1 MVDIDGDVVEA
12 CKEHLPEMHEG
23 CFDSPRVN
31 LVIDDALKVLEET
44 DAKWDVIISDLSD
57 PIEEGPSFKLFTKEY
72 FEQAK
77 AKLTPGGAMVV
88 QSGPVGPAEMGL
100 HVRLANT
107 LANVFKDTASYSS
120 YVPTYAS
127 PWSFVLCSDEPLD
140 SVQDA
145 NTIDAALKANLDSDL
160 KMLDGI
166 SLTGMLRLPKHL
178 REAIA
183 AETEVYSLAAPPK
196 FFGKGVAEG

>member
-1 MVDIDGDVVEA
+1 M
-12 CKEHLPEMHEG
+12 
-23 CFDSPRVN
+23 
-31 LVIDDALKVLEET
+31 
-44 DAKWDVIISDLSD
+44 
-57 PIEEGPSFKLFTKEY
+57 
-72 FEQAK
+72 
-77 AKLTPGGAMVV
+77 
-88 QSGPVGPAEMGL
+88 
-100 HVRLANT
+100 
-107 LANVFKDTASYSS
+107 
-120 YVPTYAS
+120 
-127 PWSFVLCSDEPLD
+127 
-140 SVQDA
+140 QDA